1 MNISDRDSC
10 IELTKPT
17 IDWCVN
23 DNFDNKNFYPHY
35 IFMIDISCDSFEL
48 GLPNYII
55 NSIQNN
61 LDFFDNIN
69 NTFISISLYD
79 ENKIYFFYLEKNQIE
94 LYIMPDLDNSYCP
107 IVHYKMYFN
116 L

>member
-35 IFMIDISCDSFEL
+35 IFMIDISDDSFEL
-48 GLPNYII
+48 VLPN
-55 NSIQNN
+55 
-61 LDFFDNIN
+61 
-69 NTFISISLYD
+69 
-79 ENKIYFFYLEKNQIE
+79 
-94 LYIMPDLDNSYCP
+94 
-107 IVHYKMYFN
+107 
-116 L
+116 